1 MAVIS
6 GTSAKQNQT
15 QSSQVIDFTKAPIS
29 SRAFDWVFTLF
40 VFLISIGIFL
50 DGWSHSEYG
59 PDQSVF
65 SEYHLLFYTSLTV
78 IALWL
83 FGNAYLNKREGY
95 SGLKAIPKGYALS
108 ALGIFI
114 FGIFGVFDLIGHKI
128 FGFEVD
134 FEALFSPAHTGIFL
148 GWALISIGPARAA
161 LHRRERALQNGLAIS
176 SKQNWLTEMSQILPA
191 LIAWIS
197 FTNVLAFFSMN
208 FFATNNL
215 YMVQN
220 YRHPAA
226 GMDFRA
232 QMLSVMGIMFQSAV
246 MFGCLV
252 WLIKRFKLPFG
263 TFIIFFLGI
272 GLFTGITNVEF
283 GVVPVFFIAGV
294 ICEGLYLA
302 LRPSYTRQVQLHVFS
317 TLAGFAFWLIFYAYI
332 MLTNFYGGQWFTPYL
347 WTGTVVYGGIASLFV
362 SLLTTSSSG
371 IVDRL
376 TVLEEKAQ
384 ASV

>member
-1 MAVIS
+1 MSVIS
-6 GTSAKQNQT
+6 GTSASAKQT
-15 QSSQVIDFTKAPIS
+15 QSSKAIDLSKAPTS
-29 SRAFDWVFTLF
+29 SLAFDWVFTLF
-40 VFLISIGIFL
+40 VFLISIGLFL

-78 IALWL
+78 VALWL
-83 FGNAYLNKREGY
+83 FGNAFLNRRLGY
-95 SGLKAIPKGYALS
+95 SGLQAIPKGYVLS
-108 ALGIFI
+108 AIGILI
-114 FGIFGVFDLIGHKI
+114 FGIFGVFDLIGHKL

-134 FEALFSPAHTGIFL
+134 FEALFSPAHTGIFF
-148 GWALISIGPARAA
+148 GWGLLSIGPARAA
-161 LHRRERALQNGLAIS
+161 LSRRERVLESGV
-176 SKQNWLTEMSQILPA
+176 KQSEKGWWAEMSQFLPA

-215 YMVQN
+215 YMVQD
-220 YRHPAA
+220 YRHPSA

-263 TFIIFFLGI
+263 TFIIFFMGI
-272 GLFTGITNVEF
+272 GIFTGITNVEF
-283 GVVPVFFIAGV
+283 GVVPVFFIAGIV
-294 ICEGLYLA
+294 CELLYVA
-302 LRPSYTRQVQLHVFS
+302 LRPNYRRQLQLHMFS
-317 TLAGFAFWLIFYAYI
+317 TLAGLAFWIAFYGYI

-347 WTGTVVYGGIASLFV
+347 WTGTVVYGAVASLFI

-371 IVDRL
+371 IVSRL
-376 TVLEEKAQ
+376 SDLEEKN
-384 ASV
+384 VTG